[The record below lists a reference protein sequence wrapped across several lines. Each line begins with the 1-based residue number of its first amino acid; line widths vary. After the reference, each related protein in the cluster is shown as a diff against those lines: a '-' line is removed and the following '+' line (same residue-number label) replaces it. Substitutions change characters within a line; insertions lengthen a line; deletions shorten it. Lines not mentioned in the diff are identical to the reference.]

1 MMPYEILFSTRLNT
15 WAFHGENTDAYF
27 FNNSDGDRC
36 WRYANETSVG
46 YTGKGRNRMKMIKRI
61 AFKSMLES
69 DYLDVVGVPE
79 ERHAIMKQRIFIGD
93 TNELMLLFKEGEGV
107 AEAIETG

>member
-1 MMPYEILFSTRLNT
+1 MLLV
-15 WAFHGENTDAYF
+15 FH
-27 FNNSDGDRC
+27 
-36 WRYANETSVG
+36 
-46 YTGKGRNRMKMIKRI
+46 
-61 AFKSMLES
+61 
-69 DYLDVVGVPE
+69 